1 LHKLS
6 PLDIVFKALADPSRR
21 HLLDRLH
28 EHNGLTLHEL
38 CEHLDMTRQAVA
50 KHLALLEKAR
60 LVVILRHGREKRH
73 YLNPMPIQQIHE
85 RWIGKY
91 ERQSLQALSELKK
104 GLEERN
110 K

>member
-1 LHKLS
+1 
-6 PLDIVFKALADPSRR
+6 
-21 HLLDRLH
+21 
-28 EHNGLTLHEL
+28 
-38 CEHLDMTRQAVA
+38 MTRQAVA

-60 LVVILRHGREKRH
+60 LVMIIWNGREKRH

-91 ERQSLQALSELKK
+91 ERHSLQALSELKK